1 MVWIGD
7 NLTDMKIISVDL
19 KSDYSEAV
27 TEAVNML
34 KTGGVIV
41 CPTDTVY
48 GLMANAC
55 DCNAVEQ
62 IFKIKERPASKPLP
76 IIARNI
82 AWVKE
87 IVLLP
92 KKLEE
97 TLAEIWP
104 GTATVI
110 LPRKKIIPKI
120 VTAGSPNVGIRVP
133 KHEVID
139 KILAKFG
146 YPLTATSANISG
158 EESTGNI
165 KKVIASFKHKI
176 WKPDLILDAGN
187 LPKSE
192 PSTILDLSTIRPK
205 ILRVG
210 PSNPEQLMKLLKL

>member
-1 MVWIGD
+1 
-7 NLTDMKIISVDL
+7 MKIIQVDL
-19 KSDYSEAV
+19 KSDYSEAI

-34 KTGGVIV
+34 KTGGVVV

-55 DCNAVEQ
+55 DCNTVEQ
-62 IFKIKERPASKPLP
+62 VFRIKERPISKPLP
-76 IIARNI
+76 IIARNM

-87 IVLLP
+87 LVEFP
-92 KKLEE
+92 EKLEE

-104 GTATVI
+104 GATTII
-110 LPRKKIIPKI
+110 LPRKKVIPKI
-120 VTAGSPNVGIRVP
+120 VTAGSPNVGIRIP
-133 KHEVID
+133 KYELID

-158 EESTGNI
+158 EEPTGNI
-165 KKVIASFKHKI
+165 KKVIASFKDKI

-192 PSTILDLSTIRPK
+192 PSTILDLSTINPK

-210 PSNPEQLMKLLKL
+210 PSNPEQLLKLLRL